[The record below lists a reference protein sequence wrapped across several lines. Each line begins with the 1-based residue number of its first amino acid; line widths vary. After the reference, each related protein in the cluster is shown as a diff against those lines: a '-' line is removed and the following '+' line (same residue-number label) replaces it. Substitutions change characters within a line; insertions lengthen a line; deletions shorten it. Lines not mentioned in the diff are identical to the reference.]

1 MGSGRPVHQS
11 LATSG
16 TSGSQHQQRRPER
29 GSGYHGS
36 ETQQGREASKK
47 KLAIRLVWSGM
58 AAACLLG
65 ALALAARYFSSSGLD
80 NEQRFFPDDT
90 RIVVSVK
97 VDEIL
102 NSDGYKQLEEKV
114 PFFREAFRDADPSSW
129 VSLLTKDISRVT
141 VAAFSLE
148 DNVFLILKY
157 KKGSSAGEFLAKG
170 LLDGGVTK
178 ESIGPYT
185 LYVTDRDFVFTIV
198 DSKTVLTVIHPAPRA
213 NASNLR

>member
-1 MGSGRPVHQS
+1 MGNEWYYTKNGQQKGPVSTEELKRLAGSGQIQTTDFIWRQRMPQWAQAGQCIKALLPAAPVAANINNDGLS
-11 LATSG
+11 VDRATMAVKPS
-16 TSGSQHQQRRPER
+16 R
-29 GSGYHGS
+29 GVK
-36 ETQQGREASKK
+36 RLKK

-141 VAAFSLE
+141 C
-148 DNVFLILKY
+148 
-157 KKGSSAGEFLAKG
+157 GG
-170 LLDGGVTK
+170 LL
-178 ESIGPYT
+178 
-185 LYVTDRDFVFTIV
+185 
-198 DSKTVLTVIHPAPRA
+198 A
-213 NASNLR
+213 